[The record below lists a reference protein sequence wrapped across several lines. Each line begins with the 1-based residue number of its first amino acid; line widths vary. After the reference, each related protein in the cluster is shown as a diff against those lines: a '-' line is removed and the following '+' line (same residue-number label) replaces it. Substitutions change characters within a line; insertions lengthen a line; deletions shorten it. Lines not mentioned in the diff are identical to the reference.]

1 MLKRCGVMN
10 KEDLLSKE
18 NKGKKDLF
26 SIFRNE
32 GMKLSPRQ
40 KELCNYIIRNHK
52 KIAFWTVEELARNS
66 NISPATVI
74 RTVKSLGFE
83 SYRDMI
89 GRIQSYIIDDKIP
102 LWWNVEKSLEK
113 ERPDAHV
120 LTWVAKDNIGAITS
134 SVSNNLAEAV
144 SAAAQ
149 VFNNA
154 GKVYIV
160 AVRSSRAVGI
170 YLHSMLSQMMDNVFI
185 INYGEDEMYD
195 MLSSMDVNDVIAV
208 VSMGGPHYAVTS
220 IKAAEYGHNN
230 SIKTV
235 VLTNSQLCQA
245 ARYADILLCVEQA
258 EDHYSIASAI
268 TAVEALVIETGAV
281 KKDKSITKMRKLE
294 KTLVERNITL

>member
-1 MLKRCGVMN
+1 MTIENMLTEGNRM
-10 KEDLLSKE
+10 EE
-18 NKGKKDLF
+18 DLF
-26 SIFRNE
+26 SIFRKE

-40 KELCNYIIRNHK
+40 RELCGYIIKNHK

-66 NISPATVI
+66 NISPATVV

-83 SYRDMI
+83 SYREMM
-89 GRIQSYIIDDKIP
+89 GKIQSYIIDDQIP

-113 ERPDAHV
+113 ERPDTHV
-120 LTWVAKDNIGAITS
+120 LTWVARDNICAITS
-134 SVSNNLAEAV
+134 SVSNKLAEAV
-144 SAAAQ
+144 SEAAQ

-170 YLHSMLSQMMDNVFI
+170 YLHSMLSQMMDNVFMI
-185 INYGEDEMYD
+185 SYGEDEMYD
-195 MLSSMDVNDVIAV
+195 MLSGMDVNDVIAV

-230 SIKTV
+230 SIKTI
-235 VLTNSQLCQA
+235 VLTNSQLCPA
-245 ARYADILLCVEQA
+245 AQYADILLCVEQA
-258 EDHYSIASAI
+258 EDHYSIVSAI
-268 TAVEALVIETGAV
+268 TAVEALVIETGAM
-281 KKDKSITKMRKLE
+281 KKDKSIRKMRKLE

>member
-1 MLKRCGVMN
+1 MN
-10 KEDLLSKE
+10 NEGLLSVE
-18 NKGKKDLF
+18 NKIIDDLF
-26 SIFRNE
+26 SVFRNE

-40 KELCNYIIRNHK
+40 RELCSYIIKNHK

-66 NISPATVI
+66 SISPATVV

-113 ERPDAHV
+113 ERPDFHV
-120 LTWVAKDNIGAITS
+120 LTWVARDNISAITS

-144 SAAAQ
+144 CSAAQ
-149 VFNNA
+149 TLSNA

-170 YLHSMLSQMMDNVFI
+170 YLHSMLSQMMDNVFMI
-185 INYGEDEMYD
+185 SYGEDEIYD
-195 MLSSMDVNDVIAV
+195 ALSGMGPNDVIV
-208 VSMGGPHYAVTS
+208 VISMGGPHYAVTS
-220 IKAAEYGHNN
+220 IKAAEYGHIN
-230 SIKTV
+230 SIKTIV
-235 VLTNSQLCQA
+235 ITNSQLCIA
-245 ARYADILLCVEQA
+245 AQYADVLLCVEQT
-258 EDHYSIASAI
+258 EDHYSIASVI

-281 KKDKSITKMRKLE
+281 NKDKSITKMRKLE

>member
-1 MLKRCGVMN
+1 MN
-10 KEDLLSKE
+10 NEGQFYGE
-18 NKGKKDLF
+18 NNRENDFF
-26 SIFRNE
+26 SVFRNE

-40 KELCNYIIRNHK
+40 KELCSYIIRNHK

-66 NISPATVI
+66 NISPATVV

-83 SYRDMI
+83 SYREMI

-113 ERPDAHV
+113 ERPDPHV
-120 LTWVAKDNIGAITS
+120 LTWVARDNISAITS

-144 SAAAQ
+144 SLAAQ
-149 VFNNA
+149 MFSNA

-170 YLHSMLSQMMDNVFI
+170 YIHSMLSQMMDNVFMI
-185 INYGEDEMYD
+185 SYGEDEMYD
-195 MLSSMDVNDVIAV
+195 ILSGMGVNDVIAV

-230 SIKTV
+230 SIKTI
-235 VLTNSQLCQA
+235 VLTNSQLCPA
-245 ARYADILLCVEQA
+245 ARYADILLCVEQT

-268 TAVEALVIETGAV
+268 TAVEAIVIETGV
-281 KKDKSITKMRKLE
+281 VNKDKSITKMRKLE